1 MNRAVIF
8 DVNETMLDLSALDP
22 LFTLLFGDPTARK
35 EWFAQTLHFAM
46 TLAATHEFRSFGEV
60 GAAALAELARRPSMS
75 PPDDAATQLREALL
89 RLPAHHDVAP
99 ALRTLRD
106 AGLVTAALS
115 NNPLLV
121 VHQQLRHA
129 GLSPLFDEIMSVDE
143 AGALK
148 PAPEVYDFAVGRLN
162 FAPGSVWMVAAHGWD
177 IAGAT
182 RAGLRG
188 AFVARPGQSPDPFAP
203 PEIIADDLL
212 SVARAILA
220 AKRLP
225 TRENRGG
232 SHRPG

>member
-8 DVNETMLDLSALDP
+8 DVNETMLDLGALDP
-22 LFTLLFGDPTARK
+22 LFVRWFGDPIARK
-35 EWFAQTLHFAM
+35 EWFALTLHFAM
-46 TLAATHEFRSFGEV
+46 TLAATRQFRSFGEV
-60 GAAALAELARRPSMS
+60 GAAALAGIAHRRGMS
-75 PPDDAATQLREALL
+75 LPDEAAAQLREAVL
-89 RLPAHHDVAP
+89 RLPAHRDVAP
-99 ALRTLRD
+99 ALHILRH

-115 NNPLLV
+115 NNPLPV
-121 VHQQLRHA
+121 VQEQLHHV

-148 PAPEVYDFAVGRLN
+148 PAPEVYDFAVRRLDL
-162 FAPGSVWMVAAHGWD
+162 APSSIWMVAAHGWD

-212 SVARAILA
+212 SLARTILDLE
-220 AKRLP
+220 RLSQ
-225 TRENRGG
+225 T
-232 SHRPG
+232 

>member
-8 DVNETMLDLSALDP
+8 DVNETMLDLGALDP
-22 LFTLLFGDPTARK
+22 LFTRWFGDPTARK

-46 TLAATHEFRSFGEV
+46 TLAATREFRSFGEV
-60 GAAALAELARRPSMS
+60 GLAALAELARRRGMS
-75 PPDDAATQLREALL
+75 LPDDAAAWLREALL
-89 RLPAHHDVAP
+89 LPAHSDVAP
-99 ALRTLRD
+99 ALDILRD

-121 VHQQLRHA
+121 VQRQLHHA
-129 GLSPLFDEIMSVDE
+129 GLSRLFTEVMSVDE
-143 AGALK
+143 PGALK
-148 PAPEVYDFAVGRLN
+148 PAPEVYDFAVRRLDL
-162 FAPGSVWMVAAHGWD
+162 APGSIWMVAAHGWD

-212 SVARAILA
+212 SLARAILA
-220 AKRLP
+220 AERLP
-225 TRENRGG
+225 HT
-232 SHRPG
+232 